1 MKRKPLTPSDRDTPT
16 TDTTADT
23 AEYVEKWARALVK
36 AGKADARLILADYKT
51 LAANKQLEKADRD
64 IARKRAKAIE
74 RIL

>member
-36 AGKADARLILADYKT
+36 ANKTEARLVLADYRA
-51 LAANKQLEKADRD
+51 LAYTNCASYGPAVWGVLVGGRT
-64 IARKRAKAIE
+64 
-74 RIL
+74 